1 MAWNQPDGKKDPWGR
16 RPGQGGSDIDQTLR
30 DWQRRLE
37 SFLRPRGG
45 DGPAQG
51 RSSLG
56 WLFAAVVL
64 VFWIASGFY
73 QVNAPER
80 GVVQRFGRFIEVR
93 DPGWGWRWPW
103 PIETVTK
110 VNVSNVESVE
120 YKSRVLTA
128 DVNLVDLQVAVQ
140 FQYAEPVKVLFS
152 VREPEETIREVSE
165 SAIREIVGR
174 SQLDSILVGAT
185 RPEITA
191 RTRDLIQKT
200 LEFYNAGVRVSS
212 VNLTGVQVPEAVIPS
227 QRDANKALADQ
238 ERLVKEAEAY
248 ASGILPVA
256 EGAAARQVQEA
267 EAYKAQVVALAHGE
281 SARFA
286 QLAEAYQKAP
296 QVTRQRLYIE
306 TVESV
311 LSRSRKVLLD
321 SQRSG
326 GQGGNVLYLPLDK
339 LIERSGARDS
349 EAATAPRAAASEA
362 DVDTV
367 TIDARARG
375 ER

>member
-16 RPGQGGSDIDQTLR
+16 RPGQGGSDLDQTVR
-30 DWQRRLE
+30 EWQRRLE
-37 SFLRPRGG
+37 SMFRPGGGEPGRG
-45 DGPAQG
+45 
-51 RSSLG
+51 SLG
-56 WLFAAVVL
+56 WLIAAIVL
-64 VFWIASGFY
+64 VLWFASGFY

-80 GVVQRFGRFIEVR
+80 GVIQRFGRLIEVR
-93 DPGWGWRWPW
+93 EPGWGWRWPW
-103 PIETVTK
+103 PIESVTK
-110 VNVSNVESVE
+110 VNVSNVNSVE

-140 FQYAEPVKVLFS
+140 FQYADPVKVLFS
-152 VREPEETIREVSE
+152 VREPEETIRQVSE

-191 RTRDLIQKT
+191 RTRELIQKT
-200 LEFYNAGVRVSS
+200 LEFYGAGVRVSS
-212 VNLTGVQVPEAVIPS
+212 VNLTDVQVPEAVIPS

-256 EGAAARQVQEA
+256 EGAASRQLQEA
-267 EAYKAQVVALAHGE
+267 QAYKAQVVALAHGE
-281 SARFA
+281 SSRFA
-286 QLAEAYQKAP
+286 QLVEAYQKAP
-296 QVTRQRLYIE
+296 EVTRQRMYID

-311 LSRSRKVLLD
+311 LARSRKVVLD
-321 SQRSG
+321 SEAAG
-326 GQGGNVLYLPLDK
+326 KGGNVLYLPLDK
-339 LIERSGARDS
+339 LMERQGTRGS
-349 EAATAPRAAASEA
+349 EETAPAPRATTAEPE
-362 DVDTV
+362 TV
-367 TIDARARG
+367 TIDGRTRA

>member
-30 DWQRRLE
+30 EWQRRLE
-37 SFLRPRGG
+37 ALLRPGG
-45 DGPAQG
+45 GEGPAPG
-51 RSSLG
+51 RGSLG
-56 WLFAAVVL
+56 WLVAVAVL
-64 VFWIASGFY
+64 VLWVASGFY

-93 DPGWGWRWPW
+93 EPGWGWRWPW

-140 FQYAEPVKVLFS
+140 FQYADPVKVLFS
-152 VREPEETIREVSE
+152 VREPEETIRQVSE
-165 SAIREIVGR
+165 SAIREVVGR

-191 RTRDLIQKT
+191 RTRELIQKT
-200 LEFYNAGVRVSS
+200 LEFYGAGVRVSS
-212 VNLTGVQVPEAVIPS
+212 VNLTDVQVPEAVIPS

-238 ERLVKEAEAY
+238 ERLMKEAEAY
-248 ASGILPVA
+248 ASGIIPVA
-256 EGAAARQVQEA
+256 EGAASRQLQEA
-267 EAYKAQVVALAHGE
+267 EAYKAQVIALAHGE
-281 SARFA
+281 SSRFA
-286 QLAEAYQKAP
+286 QLVEAYQKAP
-296 QVTRQRLYIE
+296 QVTRQRLYLE
-306 TVESV
+306 AVENV
-311 LSRSRKVLLD
+311 LGRSRKVLLD
-321 SQRSG
+321 SQRG

-339 LIERSGARDS
+339 LISPSASRDNETS
-349 EAATAPRAAASEA
+349 APRAVPPET
-362 DVDTV
+362 DTV
-367 TIDARARG
+367 TIDGRARG